1 MKNNKGF
8 SYVEFILVIGIMAV
22 LVSMVSISMGLVS
35 RTNVNRGA
43 EKLNSSINRA
53 RNMAMAKG
61 TDRSIVKITFDGT
74 KYYCYVGS
82 ATGDSS
88 KGREEIAMSPV
99 TIGYSVQG
107 GSSVQLITTTNP
119 LVLKFDQSTGAF
131 KAMSD
136 GKYVTKLVFTNSDKT
151 ASITLYPETGKT
163 EIGN

>member
-43 EKLNSSINRA
+43 EKLDSSINRA

-82 ATGDSS
+82 VTGDSS

-107 GSSVQLITTTNP
+107 GAAVQQITTTNP

-131 KAMSD
+131 KAMAD

>member
-1 MKNNKGF
+1 M
-8 SYVEFILVIGIMAV
+8 L
-22 LVSMVSISMGLVS
+22 
-35 RTNVNRGA
+35 
-43 EKLNSSINRA
+43 
-53 RNMAMAKG
+53 
-61 TDRSIVKITFDGT
+61 
-74 KYYCYVGS
+74 GS

-107 GSSVQLITTTNP
+107 GAAVQQITATNP